1 MRRHLRSVQ
10 HKTHHISAL
19 THCIS
24 TRMRWHRHPIFHC
37 ARRRAHNEP
46 AFTFHP
52 TRPARPTRKNGTEP
66 TGDAAW
72 CGGAWGGRP
81 ADTARCRR
89 VRQLAEQRSRA
100 ASRSVRS
107 IAIRETY
114 PAGAARPLCTRR
126 RTHAPTPVTAHG
138 HAAAMGD
145 HRGGKRGTVWC
156 GGGGRG
162 RRKKACVRVCAGG
175 MGGLLLTM
183 SATRSLG
190 WYPCTP
196 WPPFGR
202 LSASTNPSDAYESQ
216 SRSLRCDAV
225 RCDAVRC
232 DARFARRGHGCAQT
246 ARATGAVPYNAS
258 ALAQLGQH
266 VANGYNTWQHPTAQ
280 RCARRVVSCCS
291 CLPHVMRACG
301 LVVTVGEEFTR
312 CLLSSRLAGRKTRKI
327 PH

>member
-1 MRRHLRSVQ
+1 V
-10 HKTHHISAL
+10 
-19 THCIS
+19 
-24 TRMRWHRHPIFHC
+24 
-37 ARRRAHNEP
+37 
-46 AFTFHP
+46 
-52 TRPARPTRKNGTEP
+52 
-66 TGDAAW
+66 
-72 CGGAWGGRP
+72 
-81 ADTARCRR
+81 
-89 VRQLAEQRSRA
+89 A
-100 ASRSVRS
+100 ASAVRCG
-107 IAIRETY
+107 
-114 PAGAARPLCTRR
+114 AGEA
-126 RTHAPTPVTAHG
+126 
-138 HAAAMGD
+138 
-145 HRGGKRGTVWC
+145 
-156 GGGGRG
+156 GGGGV
-162 RRKKACVRVCAGG
+162 RRRVCECVPGG
-175 MGGLLLTM
+175 WGGLLLTM

-225 RCDAVRC
+225 RCDAVRCDAVRCDAMRC